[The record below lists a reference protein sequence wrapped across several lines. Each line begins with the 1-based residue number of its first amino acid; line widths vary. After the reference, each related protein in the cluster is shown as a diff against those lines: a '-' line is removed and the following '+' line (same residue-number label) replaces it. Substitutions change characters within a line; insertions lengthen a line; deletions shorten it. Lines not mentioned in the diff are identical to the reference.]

1 MNRRLAL
8 VVEDEYDVSIIFAKA
23 LKAAGFEAQIIRS
36 GDLAL
41 TWLSS
46 MTPDVVVLDLNLPNV
61 PGTEILHRIRADAR
75 LASTKVI
82 VATAYPRLA
91 EGLHNEADWILSK
104 PVSFGQ
110 LRDLAARL
118 VSRASRRSGSPR
130 GSTVPVNGSWPASS
144 QTGGKA
150 NEQSVRADRRRRQ

>member
-1 MNRRLAL
+1 MNRPLAL

-23 LKAAGFEAQIIRS
+23 LQAAGFETQIIRS

-61 PGTEILHRIRADAR
+61 PGTDILRYIRADTR
-75 LASTKVI
+75 LADIKVI

-91 EGLHNEADWILSK
+91 EGLRDEADWILTK

-110 LRDLAARL
+110 LRDLAAYL
-118 VSRASRRSGSPR
+118 R
-130 GSTVPVNGSWPASS
+130 GTETAI
-144 QTGGKA
+144 TGGQRTSA
-150 NEQSVRADRRRRQ
+150 GV

>member
-1 MNRRLAL
+1 MNKPLAL

-23 LKAAGFEAQIIRS
+23 LKAAGFETQVIRS

-46 MTPDVVVLDLNLPNV
+46 MTPDVIVLDLNLPNV

-75 LASTKVI
+75 LTSAKVI

-91 EGLHNEADWILSK
+91 EGLHNEADWVLSK

-110 LRDLAARL
+110 LRELAARL
-118 VSRASRRSGSPR
+118 ASRASPQKR
-130 GSTVPVNGSWPASS
+130 GLKRPTTPANKSWPAKS
-144 QTGGKA
+144 
-150 NEQSVRADRRRRQ
+150 NEEGIQ